1 MEYIDISDIEINKE
15 LPKINFNINDHEYE
29 LACSV
34 FASCNLRCKFCF
46 QEHMSKLPSVED
58 VYKIPKQ
65 MYLLMKP
72 EFEKYD
78 IEKINLKIW
87 GGELFMD
94 SLPISFFDA
103 YEYLFFEF
111 QRLVLQDFPYM
122 KIHPVWLTNGIF
134 TRKYEVYNLIK
145 KTNGSLGFS
154 YDPEGRF
161 NTQEQ
166 FRQWVENY
174 MYFDHCLG
182 KIIIS
187 ITPTKSNIKSYI
199 MNNSLANFF
208 TQNMKNTIDI
218 SYYTAGKNYL
228 EDTPDDEDM
237 FQFYKWL
244 VDNKVFNCYVID
256 NIFKVFDKNSNH
268 PMYCNCKKAIQYQDG
283 YCIKNCAL
291 RASRSLPQEMFYGK
305 YKDEITEENCT
316 EYKNSLGILK
326 RGCLY
331 CKWYEKC
338 QKTCW
343 ISILSS
349 AYKISECPLKRIYE
363 YIESNDYLIKDW
375 KRYNET
381 HVPSSDNI

>member
-15 LPKINFNINDHEYE
+15 LPKIDFNINDHEYE

-34 FASCNLRCKFCF
+34 FTSCNLRCKFCF

-174 MYFDHCLG
+174 MYFNNCLG
-182 KIIIS
+182 QVLIS
-187 ITPTKSNIKSYI
+187 ITPTKPNIKSYI
-199 MNNSLANFF
+199 MNNYLANFF

-244 VDNKVFNCYVID
+244 VDNKVFN
-256 NIFKVFDKNSNH
+256 
-268 PMYCNCKKAIQYQDG
+268 
-283 YCIKNCAL
+283 
-291 RASRSLPQEMFYGK
+291 
-305 YKDEITEENCT
+305 
-316 EYKNSLGILK
+316 
-326 RGCLY
+326 
-331 CKWYEKC
+331 
-338 QKTCW
+338 
-343 ISILSS
+343 
-349 AYKISECPLKRIYE
+349 
-363 YIESNDYLIKDW
+363 
-375 KRYNET
+375 
-381 HVPSSDNI
+381 